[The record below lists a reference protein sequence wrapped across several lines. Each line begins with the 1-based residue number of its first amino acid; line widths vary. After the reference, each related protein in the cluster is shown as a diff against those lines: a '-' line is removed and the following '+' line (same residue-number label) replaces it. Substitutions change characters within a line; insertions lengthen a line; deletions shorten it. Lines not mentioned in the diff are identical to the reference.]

1 VTPAAGTTDLDRAV
15 GDEIGTALGRD
26 GTRLWQTIVLATS
39 GSRASIEATVFA
51 AQLAAAL
58 TASLRIVH
66 VVPPIEYRVGA
77 FAPMRAVPRRLTD
90 PFENQVLCEAR
101 ELAWRHGAAAT
112 LQLVAGNPPEAIVAA
127 AAEARADLLV
137 LGARRRARQRAAPTR
152 RWIEA
157 HAPCRILT
165 TSERGDGAGTP

>member
-1 VTPAAGTTDLDRAV
+1 MTHTAGATNLDRGV
-15 GDEIGTALGRD
+15 GHETGTAVGRD
-26 GTRLWQTIVLATS
+26 GTRLWQMIVLATS

-51 AQLAAAL
+51 AELAAAL

-90 PFENQVLCEAR
+90 PFENQVLCDAR
-101 ELAWRHGAAAT
+101 ELAWRHGTAAT
-112 LQLVAGNPPEAIVAA
+112 LQLVAGNPPEAIVDAV
-127 AAEARADLLV
+127 AEAHADLLV
-137 LGARRRARQRAAPTR
+137 LGARRSVRPRSAPTR

-165 TSERGDGAGTP
+165 TSARDSRH